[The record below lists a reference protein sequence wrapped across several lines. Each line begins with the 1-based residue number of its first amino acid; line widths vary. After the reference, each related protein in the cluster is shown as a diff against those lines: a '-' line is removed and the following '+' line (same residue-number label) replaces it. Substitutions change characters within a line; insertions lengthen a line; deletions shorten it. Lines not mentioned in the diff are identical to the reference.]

1 MAPHL
6 LERVVCVRVWVCK
19 CRKKRKSRKKEREEQ
34 ISIATWKVRI
44 DNCCEGQAQEERKE
58 ERRREARE

>member
-1 MAPHL
+1 VWR
-6 LERVVCVRVWVCK
+6 ERRECWE
-19 CRKKRKSRKKEREEQ
+19 RKKSKSRKMKREEQ
-34 ISIATWKVRI
+34 MSIATWKVRI